1 MLTQVKA
8 IIGVFSRRRENT
20 FSAYYEI
27 IQKNHFHTPRVK
39 IESGDASNIADLH
52 IMFTIKQGKSW
63 QFTHWGQQEK
73 FEPTAAILSA
83 GET

>member
-20 FSAYYEI
+20 FSAYYQI

-39 IESGDASNIADLH
+39 IESGDASNIYFIVSGSGNGSYGLPGRLNARAH
-52 IMFTIKQGKSW
+52 SW
-63 QFTHWGQQEK
+63 
-73 FEPTAAILSA
+73 
-83 GET
+83 